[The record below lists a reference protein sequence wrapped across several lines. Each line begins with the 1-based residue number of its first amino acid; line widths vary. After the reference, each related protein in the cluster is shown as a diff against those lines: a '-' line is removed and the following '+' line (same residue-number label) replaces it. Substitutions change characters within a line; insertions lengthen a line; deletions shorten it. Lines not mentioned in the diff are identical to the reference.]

1 MKNKFAFY
9 RFFPVILVVALF
21 AMPSALNG
29 QGSKANFSGDWVY
42 NAESSNTGQPPAQAE
57 GQQRRGFGGGDFT
70 AKQDANT
77 LTVTR
82 TMGGPD
88 GSSNTVTSTYTLD
101 GKESVNSTGRG
112 DSKSVAKWS
121 ADGKKLTITT
131 IRTMN
136 MGGEERTMNST
147 EVWSLTNAKTLQIDR
162 TSPGRDGEERTTTS
176 VYTKK

>member
-1 MKNKFAFY
+1 MKNRFAFF
-9 RFFPVILVVALF
+9 RLIPVILVVALF

-42 NAESSNTGQPPAQAE
+42 KADNNTADQAQ
-57 GQQRRGFGGGDFT
+57 GQRRGFGGGDFT

-77 LTVTR
+77 LTVKR
-82 TMGGPD
+82 TMNAPD
-88 GSSNTVTSTYTLD
+88 GSSNEITTTYTLD

-112 DSKSVAKWS
+112 ESKSVAKWS

-131 IRTMN
+131 TRTMN

-147 EVWSLTNAKTLQIDR
+147 EVWSLTDSKTLQIDR
-162 TSPGRDGEERTTTS
+162 TSPGRDGEERTTKS